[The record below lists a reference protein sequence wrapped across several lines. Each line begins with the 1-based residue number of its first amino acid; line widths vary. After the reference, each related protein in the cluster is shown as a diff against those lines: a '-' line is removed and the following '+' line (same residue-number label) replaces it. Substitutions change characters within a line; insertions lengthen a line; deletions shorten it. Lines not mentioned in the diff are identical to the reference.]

1 MVDPGEIHTRE
12 DLQQGLAA
20 LHRAAGISYLDLAG
34 RPGVTASQGSIHAW
48 VKKDDPTFPQWGNL
62 APVLRAWGVPETE
75 LGQWQA
81 AHARASEEAR
91 LRPGVPLGE
100 VLDPFALEVHESI
113 TTPAT
118 ADMKDLPFYVRRAHD
133 DRLGEVVARAVSGAS
148 GIAVLLGDSSTGKT
162 RALWEALA
170 PLRARGG
177 WRLWAPSRYRP
188 EELGEQLGRVGSR
201 TVVWLNET
209 QRYFQFLSEP
219 ERGRLAET
227 LHALLADGRRGPV
240 LILGSLWHQHYAAL
254 CADPGS
260 ATRKLLGPATI
271 EVPASFTGDDLAAM
285 RAAAAADPRLQM
297 AVDKADDG
305 QITQY
310 LAGGPELVDFYE
322 RRASKIGK
330 AVITAAMDLVRLGHA
345 NAIPLTL
352 LREASTA
359 YIDDTTWAT
368 RATNWFETA
377 LAEISQ
383 ECKGARGPVSP
394 ADDRALNSRMGVRR
408 RRGVPEGEQRYQLAD
423 YLDQHSR
430 RERAERTPTVRFWE
444 AAADH
449 ADADSQERLGD
460 SAWHRG
466 LYRDAAQL
474 YKIASGAGNSVAS
487 SRLFRLKDLFPDDE
501 RPIDQAVADI
511 RLDDRSAVDGLL
523 DRDLA
528 NHIRQIRLDDPGA
541 VGLFLRELRPVGT
554 DEQIQAVLDRDPAN
568 HVRLDKPSWV
578 ASLLRELRMLEADQ
592 QLQALLDR
600 DPANHVRLDNPYG
613 VVALLGELR
622 AVGADEQIQ
631 ALLGRDPANHVR
643 LDKPSA
649 VAELLG
655 ELRAVGA
662 DEQIQALLGRDPANH
677 IRLDDPSGVVALL
690 GELRAVGAD
699 EQIQALL
706 GRDPA
711 NHVPLDKPSAV
722 AELLNGLR
730 AVGADEQIQALL
742 GRDPANHISLDK
754 PYAVAEL
761 LNGLRAVGADEQI
774 QALLGRDPAN
784 HISLDNSYAAA
795 ELLNGL
801 REVGAQQQSSVLIRR
816 CAATGSFEV
825 YTRNVPGAE
834 EKFRFG
840 REPADELIP
849 AAPWSWTDLD

>member
-20 LHRAAGISYLDLAG
+20 LHWAAGISYLDLAG

-62 APVLRAWGVPETE
+62 APVLRAWGVPEAALAE
-75 LGQWQA
+75 WQA
-81 AHARASEEAR
+81 AHARAGEDAR

-113 TTPAT
+113 TTPTT
-118 ADMKDLPFYVRRAHD
+118 ADVKDPPFYVRRAHD
-133 DRLGEVVARAVSGAS
+133 DRLGEVVAQAAAGTS

-177 WRLWAPSRYRP
+177 WRLWVPSRYRP
-188 EELGEQLGRVGSR
+188 EELSEQLGRVGPR

-240 LILGSLWHQHYAAL
+240 LILGSLWHQHYATL
-254 CADPGS
+254 CTDPGS

-285 RAAAAADPRLQM
+285 RAASAADPRLQM

-322 RRASKIGK
+322 KRASKVGK

-368 RATNWFETA
+368 RPTNWFETA

-383 ECKGARGPVSP
+383 ECKGARGPVTP
-394 ADDRALNSRMGVRR
+394 ADDRTVNTRTVGRR
-408 RRGVPEGEQRYQLAD
+408 RRGMPEGEQRYQLAD

-449 ADADSQERLGD
+449 ADAENQNRLGD

-474 YKIASGAGNSVAS
+474 WKTASKTGHCGATSQ
-487 SRLFRLKDLFPDDE
+487 LFRLKAVLPDDK
-501 RPIDQAVADI
+501 RPRNQAVADI
-511 RLDDRSAVDGLL
+511 RLDD
-523 DRDLA
+523 
-528 NHIRQIRLDDPGA
+528 
-541 VGLFLRELRPVGT
+541 
-554 DEQIQAVLDRDPAN
+554 
-568 HVRLDKPSWV
+568 
-578 ASLLRELRMLEADQ
+578 
-592 QLQALLDR
+592 
-600 DPANHVRLDNPYG
+600 PYAAAG
-613 VVALLGELR
+613 
-622 AVGADEQIQ
+622 
-631 ALLGRDPANHVR
+631 
-643 LDKPSA
+643 
-649 VAELLG
+649 
-655 ELRAVGA
+655 
-662 DEQIQALLGRDPANH
+662 
-677 IRLDDPSGVVALL
+677 
-690 GELRAVGAD
+690 
-699 EQIQALL
+699 
-706 GRDPA
+706 
-711 NHVPLDKPSAV
+711 
-722 AELLNGLR
+722 LLNGLR
-730 AVGADEQIQALL
+730 AVGADEQIQTLL
-742 GRDPANHISLDK
+742 DRDPANHIPLDN
-754 PYAVAEL
+754 PYAVSLL
-761 LNGLRAVGADEQI
+761 LNWLRAVGAEEQF
-774 QALLGRDPAN
+774 QALLDREPAN
-784 HISLDNSYAAA
+784 HIPLDD
-795 ELLNGL
+795 
-801 REVGAQQQSSVLIRR
+801 
-816 CAATGSFEV
+816 
-825 YTRNVPGAE
+825 P
-834 EKFRFG
+834 
-840 REPADELIP
+840 
-849 AAPWSWTDLD
+849 